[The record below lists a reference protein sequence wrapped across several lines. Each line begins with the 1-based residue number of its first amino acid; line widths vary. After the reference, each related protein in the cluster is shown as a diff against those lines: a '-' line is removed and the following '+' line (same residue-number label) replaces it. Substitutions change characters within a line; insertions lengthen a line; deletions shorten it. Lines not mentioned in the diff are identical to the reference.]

1 MSENINNASQVG
13 HQNYIGNIYDV
24 NEPHANDPH
33 NMGGICFIFLPLAEG
48 NTVFHIKNIAFQ
60 LL

>member
-1 MSENINNASQVG
+1 MNSNNGPQVV
-13 HQNYIGNIYDV
+13 HQDDNGNLKDV